1 MGVDGVPSWVRV
13 RSPDESKPMRGGGV
27 VPELVDI
34 RVAVADGRY
43 TVAVSGELDILSA
56 GKLEAVLLEI
66 SGDSASALRLD
77 LSELTFMDSTG
88 LRTILLA
95 KELCD
100 SHGFELSLVP
110 GPPKVQRLF
119 EVTALLRV
127 LPFEGDGAGD
137 AAGNGAGIEAV
148 RRHKTVGG
156 QLRRA

>member
-1 MGVDGVPSWVRV
+1 M
-13 RSPDESKPMRGGGV
+13 
-27 VPELVDI
+27 PELVDI

-43 TVAVSGELDILSA
+43 TVAVSGELDIVSA
-56 GKLEAVLLEI
+56 AKLEAVLLQI
-66 SGDSASALRLD
+66 SADSASAMRLD
-77 LSELTFMDSTG
+77 LSGLTFMDSTG
-88 LRTILLA
+88 LRTVLLA

-137 AAGNGAGIEAV
+137 AACNGRGVAPL
-148 RRHKTVGG
+148 RKPKTVGG